1 MAITISHQVH
11 IEKSPSAVFNFVI
24 NPQNH
29 LRFASAF
36 NQVEL
41 VSGEPGS
48 LGARVARSATFMGK
62 DICTLH
68 EVVAIKPNELIAM
81 KLVEGPM
88 PMDEVFLLE
97 EADGGTRVTLV
108 LSAEPKGMLKLAAPM
123 VKLKVDQQVTTDL
136 ENLKRIL
143 EEDEL

>member
-1 MAITISHQVH
+1 MAITITHQVY
-11 IEKSPSAVFNFVI
+11 IERSPADIFNFVL

-36 NQVEL
+36 NQVEI
-41 VSGEPGS
+41 VSGEPGI
-48 LGARVARSATFMGK
+48 LGTVVARSASFMGK
-62 DICTLH
+62 DISTLH
-68 EVVAIKPNELIAM
+68 ELVAIKPNELIAM
-81 KLVEGPM
+81 KLIQGPM

-97 EADGGTRVTLV
+97 ELDGGTLVTLV

-123 VKLKVDQQVTTDL
+123 VKAKVDQQVSTDL

-143 EEDEL
+143 EEEA